1 MSIKVKSGTPAGV
14 HRDIPGTSGKDDV
27 REFDESE
34 KRSRPTDVT
43 ELRGKGKNGRDVVGV
58 LDERSPTQIDQDANR
73 DRRRQRRR
81 GLNVD
86 SGSRVEMEERREL
99 GKGDVTIEVGSTEI
113 FKTHPTTRKPGHAAE
128 RVYVDDRIYTD
139 KRAGTFLKRMEEGFS
154 AEETNQGNPFG
165 PPAAG
170 STKPRTFSEAMQE
183 LVFRFRLLMVEV
195 FLPEDYEVVQVA
207 PQRFL
212 RDFLME
218 ARELWQSY
226 EPLLGRRIKS
236 DSILQVE
243 APPEEDE

>member
-1 MSIKVKSGTPAGV
+1 MKTECLWALSPYTKKVIFMTIKVKAGTPTGV
-14 HRDIPGTSGKDDV
+14 HSAIPNITSKEDV
-27 REFDESE
+27 TEFDESIP
-34 KRSRPTDVT
+34 RSRP
-43 ELRGKGKNGRDVVGV
+43 
-58 LDERSPTQIDQDANR
+58 A
-73 DRRRQRRR
+73 
-81 GLNVD
+81 
-86 SGSRVEMEERREL
+86 
-99 GKGDVTIEVGSTEI
+99 DVTIEVGSTEF
-113 FKTHPTTRKPGHAAE
+113 FKDRPTTRKPGHAAE
-128 RVYVDDRIYTD
+128 RVYVDDRVYTD

-170 STKPRTFSEAMQE
+170 STKPRTLSEAMTE

-226 EPLLGRRIKS
+226 EPLLGKRVKS